1 MGDMDAVRGGGD
13 TEIGGPGSQYQVFV
27 ENENVL
33 DKLKLLEYEKTF
45 CARQGLKPFSRYH

>member
-1 MGDMDAVRGGGD
+1 MDAVRGGGD